1 MFFYSTQNLPCLW
14 RILWTGY
21 QIIDHNDRMFEVKWE
36 AFYRTSRVHFTG
48 GRKVTLKSYLSQTP
62 IHTFSHTLNTI
73 LAKSCLFCLVTR
85 ILERLD
91 PSSVELISTLWKCKF
106 YTSVAGVGWFQKLVL
121 VDHHSRSKWLTVL
134 VKKSWRGLSLT
145 TLPWYDK
152 MSRESYAATCYFPVT
167 FNKTYPLLAHKT
179 MLTMMGGG
187 FGLKNIPT
195 LIWDG

>member
-91 PSSVELISTLWKCKF
+91 PSSVELISTLWKCNF
-106 YTSVAGVGWFQKLVL
+106 SRWCWLISETGVGRSPLEKQMTDCVGQKELT
-121 VDHHSRSKWLTVL
+121 RSFSDNFALIWQDVARN
-134 VKKSWRGLSLT
+134 V
-145 TLPWYDK
+145 YC
-152 MSRESYAATCYFPVT
+152 CYFGVT
-167 FNKTYPLLAHKT
+167 FNKTFPL
-179 MLTMMGGG
+179 
-187 FGLKNIPT
+187 
-195 LIWDG
+195 